1 MEFWATEY
9 LKTAAARFKTVNPA
23 AAMPMKLPGPTGP
36 VHELGR
42 PNIAI
47 HPNEVGTAAF
57 ARQPVAATTAPTLSP
72 EPTIAPPSAAPAS
85 RMEFG
90 GSPTM
95 KHEIGRR
102 QRYGLGV

>member
-1 MEFWATEY
+1 MEYWATEY
-9 LKTAAARFKTVNPA
+9 LKTAAARFKSVNPA

-42 PNIAI
+42 PNIAV
-47 HPNEVGTAAF
+47 HPGDIGTDSF

-72 EPTIAPPSAAPAS
+72 EPTIAPPAASPAS
-85 RMEFG
+85 RMTFG
-90 GSPTM
+90 DAPSM
-95 KHEIGRR
+95 KQEIGRR